1 MKCWYPNADHV
12 NIIYHG
18 TPEGSPGRRFLV
30 DLYVVLGTKESI
42 NHELEAEF
50 AVDVA
55 KAFYDQLHP
64 LGTSFEDFSFMPL
77 KAEDYFWS
85 AVDQHGKPS
94 LISWLMLGLFWHGMQ

>member
-12 NIIYHG
+12 NVTYRG

-30 DLYVVLGTKESI
+30 DLHVVLGTKESI

-55 KAFYDQLHP
+55 KVFYDQLHP
-64 LGTSFEDFSFMPL
+64 LGTSFKDFSFMPL
-77 KAEDYFWS
+77 NAEDYF
-85 AVDQHGKPS
+85 
-94 LISWLMLGLFWHGMQ
+94 